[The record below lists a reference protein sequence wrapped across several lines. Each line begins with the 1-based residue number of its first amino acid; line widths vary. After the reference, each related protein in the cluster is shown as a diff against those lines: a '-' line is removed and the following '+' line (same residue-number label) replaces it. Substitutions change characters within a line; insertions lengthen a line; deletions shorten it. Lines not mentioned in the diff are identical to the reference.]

1 MIHLPVIGYQSSTHT
16 YLLRAYYLQATLLE
30 AVYIKILRQMQT
42 IKLIQTKTPAYKKE
56 MHNTYWGKMTTKYNV
71 RYQNVKIPR

>member
-1 MIHLPVIGYQSSTHT
+1 
-16 YLLRAYYLQATLLE
+16 
-30 AVYIKILRQMQT
+30 MQT

-56 MHNTYWGKMTTKYNV
+56 MHNMYWGKMTTKYNV